1 MEHMQVPI
9 PAGAGPAVL
18 VAIELSKMTWLLAVY
33 DPFTS
38 KVSHRRV
45 DGGDADGL
53 IALLG
58 RSRRDIEE
66 RAGTSVGIEC
76 VFEAGYDGILASATA
91 CSSRDRLPRNGSCK
105 FKSRSQST
113 PSLNGPCKLREPVAC
128 ASGMAAW

>member
-53 IALLG
+53 IRYSADPG
-58 RSRRDIEE
+58 
-66 RAGTSVGIEC
+66 A
-76 VFEAGYDGILASATA
+76 ILRNEPA
-91 CSSRDRLPRNGSCK
+91 RL
-105 FKSRSQST
+105 
-113 PSLNGPCKLREPVAC
+113 
-128 ASGMAAW
+128 SG

>member
-76 VFEAGYDGILASATA
+76 VFEAGYDG
-91 CSSRDRLPRNGSCK
+91 SSGLQRRLLLRRDRLPRNGSCK

-113 PSLNGPCKLREPVAC
+113 PRSKRTV
-128 ASGMAAW
+128 